1 MSNVQSNT
9 VEAIAIEPP
18 TAQGVP
24 RRGRGGDDEDEGEAA
39 RHVIPTRSPL
49 VASRVSRRARPTV
62 EAAMSRGRKMQ
73 QMCIPASPDGV
84 RHPLIGPRHAEAYS
98 PVGCRY
104 IPSTAGGVAKK
115 TETKPVQIH
124 VTDQK
129 TRRERE
135 TARKKKMQYRNTA
148 HSPTPLNR
156 PVHLVPGYDASMA
169 INYSDDPLP
178 THPPRKPTIKIPSRF
193 SLSRFADVGLV
204 MALSRCPV
212 YAEPG
217 HTPNRQSRPPNPIIH
232 QPTTNNNWIRVPFT
246 A

>member
-49 VASRVSRRARPTV
+49 VAS
-62 EAAMSRGRKMQ
+62 
-73 QMCIPASPDGV
+73 
-84 RHPLIGPRHAEAYS
+84 PRHAEAYS

-135 TARKKKMQYRNTA
+135 TARKKKMQYRNTISAA